1 MNKYTKLINNIV
13 SFGNSDDRIVAIVLI
28 GSQARKEKASDE
40 YSDLD
45 LIVIAEDTN
54 SFIQSNDWLE
64 KISKYHI
71 SFLEK
76 TVDGADEK
84 RVLFE
89 DALDV
94 DFVIIS
100 ENDAKTALV
109 SGESRKMLCNGYCVL
124 VDKKGMQ
131 AYIPTSQQTK
141 EPYFFPQE
149 VDYINVVNDFWYH
162 AIWTSKKML
171 RGELWAAKFC
181 LDSYM
186 KSKLLWML
194 EFYEH
199 MKNGPD
205 YNTWYSGRFVDT
217 WAEQEVRNQL
227 AKSFAHYDKQDMII
241 ALKNTM
247 ELFRYLATNIAAVIG
262 YKYCDDV
269 DDYSSKWVEQ
279 NLK

>member
-1 MNKYTKLINNIV
+1 MNKYAKLINNIV
-13 SFGNSDDRIVAIVLI
+13 SFGNSDDRIIAIILV
-28 GSQARKEKASDE
+28 GSQARKENSSDE

-45 LIVIAEDTN
+45 LIVITEDTS

-89 DALDV
+89 GALDV

-100 ENDAKTALV
+100 ENDAKAAMAN
-109 SGESRKMLCNGYCVL
+109 GESRNTLCNGYRVL
-124 VDKKGMQ
+124 IDKKEIL
-131 AYIPTSQQTK
+131 ANISTLQQTK
-141 EPYFFPQE
+141 EPYYFPLE
-149 VDYINVVNDFWYH
+149 VNYVNVVNDFWYH
-162 AIWTSKKML
+162 VIWTSKKML

-181 LDSYM
+181 LDSYL
-186 KSKLLWML
+186 KFKLLWML

-199 MKNGPD
+199 VKNGTD

-217 WAEQEVRNQL
+217 WAEQEIRNQL
-227 AKSFAHYDKQDMII
+227 AKSFAHYNKQDMII

-247 ELFRYLATNIAAVIG
+247 DLFRYLATNIALGVG
-262 YKYCDDV
+262 YKYCNDADV
-269 DDYSSKWVEQ
+269 YSSKWVEQ
-279 NLK
+279 NLI